1 MEQKRPPNGVLP
13 DSASNET
20 PDLASLGDALVQ
32 SLMDEQFKKGNIAFV
47 PQKVLSEDHSSPL
60 PSLSMNAYTG
70 TVDDFTKNATALIE
84 QLPLITKARVAYEKA
99 MRANAEMRRVLD
111 ADEQN
116 LRTLMTQLEQGLSAH
131 SAKPAPDAD
140 KKKPEPA
147 RVDRM
152 IGTDPARRAVRWP

>member
-1 MEQKRPPNGVLP
+1 MWKKNDGPDGALP

-32 SLMDEQFKKGNIAFV
+32 SLMDGQFKKGNIAVV

-60 PSLSMNAYTG
+60 PSLSMKTYTG
-70 TVDDFTKNATALIE
+70 AVDEFTKNATALIE
-84 QLPLITKARVAYEKA
+84 QLPLVTKARAAYEKA
-99 MRANAEMRRVLD
+99 MRANAEMRKVLD
-111 ADEQN
+111 ADE
-116 LRTLMTQLEQGLSAH
+116 LRTLMTQLEQALSVH

-140 KKKPEPA
+140 KKNPEPA

-152 IGTDPARRAVRWP
+152 TGTDPARRAVRWP